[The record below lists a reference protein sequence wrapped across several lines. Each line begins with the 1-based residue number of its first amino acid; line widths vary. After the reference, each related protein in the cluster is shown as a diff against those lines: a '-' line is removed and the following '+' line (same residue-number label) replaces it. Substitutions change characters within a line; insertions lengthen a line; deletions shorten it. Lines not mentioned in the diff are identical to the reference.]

1 MVRRHLTCAALLFAG
16 TVGAQPANSDGRD
29 SPQMDCGSVVVVKC
43 DRAVRAVPSSGSATA
58 RQIEQRRVSPLI
70 QQLDGVVIEGDAIRR
85 RTVEDVIG
93 GAFPAARPRDGDTTF
108 STGEGKQC
116 TCLNLCP
123 PWPLPCCN
131 CSSHMNRYINM
142 PGSSPLN

>member
-1 MVRRHLTCAALLFAG
+1 MNIFITLPD
-16 TVGAQPANSDGRD
+16 GAQKEFPEGI
-29 SPQMDCGSVVVVKC
+29 SPMEIASTISEGLARNVL
-43 DRAVRAVPSSGSATA
+43 SAK
-58 RQIEQRRVSPLI
+58 V
-70 QQLDGVVIEGDAIRR
+70 DGVVIEGDAIRR